1 MVNSHTSLIEYS
13 NPAVVEYRQEMRQ
26 RINDALASLAVRR
39 VIGVSGDADPDKQAV
54 TQDIVEEF
62 ATHFIG
68 GDYAILTGG
77 TEGGVPQMGVETAKR
92 LGIPTIGVFPKQ
104 GTKYALLSQL
114 DLAIETSPPDIGDGT
129 FGTETPAFVN
139 MLDGATVIG
148 GGYGTLTEISTILKT
163 NTPKE
168 LEIVLEDFLTHKI
181 LFILHR
187 SPRPVHAA
195 AASVYNL
202 THNLGGD
209 METSLGMPISPAIDG
224 HDAAKFIYDRLNADI
239 E

>member
-1 MVNSHTSLIEYS
+1 MNE
-13 NPAVVEYRQEMRQ
+13 
-26 RINDALASLAVRR
+26 ALASLAVRY
-39 VIGVSGDADPDKQAV
+39 VVGMSGDADPDKQIL
-54 TQDIVEEF
+54 TQDIIEEF

-68 GDYAILTGG
+68 GNYAILTGG

-104 GTKYALLSQL
+104 GTKYTLLSQL

-163 NTPKE
+163 NTKRAR
-168 LEIVLEDFLTHKI
+168 D
-181 LFILHR
+181 R
-187 SPRPVHAA
+187 SRGLPDTQDPIYFAPITSTGGA

-209 METSLGMPISPAIDG
+209 METSLGMPISPATDG

>member
-1 MVNSHTSLIEYS
+1 MANPHTNPIECNS
-13 NPAVVEYRQEMRQ
+13 PAVAEYRQEMRQ

-39 VIGVSGDADPDKQAV
+39 VIGMSGDADPDKQAL
-54 TQDIVEEF
+54 TQDIIEEF

-104 GTKYALLSQL
+104 GAKYALLSQL
-114 DLAIETSPPDIGDGT
+114 DLAIETSPPDIGDST

-148 GGYGTLTEISTILKT
+148 GSYGTLTEVSTIMKT
-163 NTPKE
+163 NVKRARDRSRE
-168 LEIVLEDFLTHKI
+168 LPDAQEPIYFAPIASTGG
-181 LFILHR
+181 
-187 SPRPVHAA
+187 
-195 AASVYNL
+195 AASSAYEL
-202 THNLGGD
+202 AHSLGGNIED
-209 METSLGMPISPAIDG
+209 SLGMPISPAIDSRV
-224 HDAAKFIYDRLNADI
+224 AAKFIYDQLN
-239 E
+239 